1 MPYIIKNQQ
10 HIINTT
16 TRQTQDR
23 QKATPVLS
31 TNTSILHLQYIM
43 SDEDDIINCFKLFDT
58 ENSGKCNTD
67 ALLTALINMGDVSKS
82 DAEAL
87 VEEVSGGKSKFDYEK
102 FVKKMNKKAKGG

>member
-1 MPYIIKNQQ
+1 
-10 HIINTT
+10 
-16 TRQTQDR
+16 
-23 QKATPVLS
+23 
-31 TNTSILHLQYIM
+31 M

-67 ALLTALINMGDVSKS
+67 ALLTALINMGEVSKS

-87 VEEVSGGKSKFDYEK
+87 VEDVSGGKSKFDYEK